1 MGRKTRLFGLL
12 AIFAAVS
19 LVTATGAF
27 TSVEAS
33 RTATVNVAGD
43 GSALLAMDPAEG
55 PNGDEYARISNGEL
69 EINLAGY
76 TSSATGVNPNATT
89 DVQSVFVI
97 TNQGS
102 QEVEV
107 SINDSGDNPDV
118 VTFYNASDQTPSASD
133 GGLEPDEG
141 GTAYTLTPGES
152 VTVSIKVDTT
162 NIGANENLIR
172 QITVTAQAT
181 TN

>member
-12 AIFAAVS
+12 AIFAAIS

-89 DVQSVFVI
+89 DVKSVFVI

-107 SINDSGDNPDV
+107 GITDSGDNDGA
-118 VTFYNASDQTPSASD
+118 VTFYNASDPDTSAAK
-133 GGLEPDEG
+133 GGLEPG
-141 GTAYTLTPGES
+141 GANATLSPGDS
-152 VTVSIKVDTT
+152 VTVSIEVDTT
-162 NIGANENLIR
+162 GLSGTPDLVDG
-172 QITVTAQAT
+172 ITITAQAT
-181 TN
+181 SN